1 MLTTNKSRLL
11 SLLVFVMI
19 FAMLICIMSVS
30 VFADDHDHDHD
41 GDGTPDHAADDH
53 DDKKE
58 KTLKEKIDAWFASDV
73 GQIVGYC
80 VAGAIFVAIVIVIY
94 LWIPK
99 SKDKKGKKPAKA
111 KK

>member
-19 FAMLICIMSVS
+19 FAMLICVMSVS
-30 VFADDHDHDHD
+30 VFADDHDHD

-58 KTLKEKIDAWFASDV
+58 KTLKDKIDAWFAGKV

-99 SKDKKGKKPAKA
+99 NKDKKGKKPAKA

>member
-11 SLLVFVMI
+11 SLLVFVLI
-19 FAMLICIMSVS
+19 FSMLICAMSIS
-30 VFADDHDHDHD
+30 VFADDHDHD
-41 GDGTPDHAADDH
+41 GDGTPDHSSEEHKDE
-53 DDKKE
+53 KE
-58 KTLKEKIDAWFASDV
+58 KTLKDKIDDWFDGKV

-80 VAGAIFVAIVIVIY
+80 VAGAIFVAIVIIIY

-99 SKDKKGKKPAKA
+99 NKDKKGKKFAKA

>member
-11 SLLVFVMI
+11 SLLVFAMI
-19 FAMLICIMSVS
+19 FAMLICVMSVS
-30 VFADDHDHDHD
+30 VFAEDHDHN
-41 GDGTPDHAADDH
+41 GDGIPDHSEEEHEDE
-53 DDKKE
+53 KE
-58 KTLKEKIDAWFASDV
+58 KTLKDKIDEWFAGKV

-80 VAGAIFVAIVIVIY
+80 VAGVIFVAMVVVIY

-99 SKDKKGKKPAKA
+99 NKDKKGKKTAKA